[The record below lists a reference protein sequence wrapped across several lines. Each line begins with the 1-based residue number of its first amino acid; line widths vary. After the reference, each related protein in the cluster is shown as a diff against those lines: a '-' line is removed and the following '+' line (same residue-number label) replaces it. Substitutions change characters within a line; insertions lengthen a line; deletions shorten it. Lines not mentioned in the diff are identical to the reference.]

1 MEAANYIYG
10 VTMQERAISK
20 VLALSLDEAEEMTEL
35 I

>member
-10 VTMQERAISK
+10 VTMEQRAISK
-20 VLALSLDEAEEMTEL
+20 VLALSLDEAEEMTDA